1 MDILLIIIGLGL
13 LLGGANYLVDSSVAI
28 AKRAKLSDFIIGITI
43 VGMGTSAPELYVS
56 LVSAFKGLGDM
67 SVGNV
72 IGSNIC
78 NTLLILGVTAII
90 APFPIERNTLKR
102 DIPFGVIV
110 SLLLLV
116 VCSVSLFPGDMSNSI
131 SRLEGIMLLVIFSGF
146 LYYTV
151 FHSKDTGPEAEETAK
166 SSFDGKPVWLLITIA
181 AASLAA
187 LIFGGDMFLN
197 STITVAKHLGLSESV
212 ISITL
217 VAVGTSLPELIT
229 CIIAALKGNSQLA
242 LGNVIGS
249 NIFNILLVL
258 GISATVRPIQLT
270 NINMTD
276 LIVLVIASLL
286 TFIAAFTFKKHAI
299 DRKEG
304 IIFVLFYIGYTIYL
318 LR

>member
-1 MDILLIIIGLGL
+1 MDILLIILGLGL

-28 AKRAKLSDFIIGITI
+28 AKRANLSDFIIGITI
-43 VGMGTSAPELYVS
+43 VGMGTSSPELYVS

-72 IGSNIC
+72 LGSNIC

-90 APFPIERNTLKR
+90 TPFPIERNTLKR

-116 VCSVSLFPGDMSNSI
+116 ICSDSLFFGSAVNSI
-131 SRLEGIMLLVIFSGF
+131 SRIEGIMLLVIFSGF
-146 LYYTV
+146 LYYTI

-166 SSFDGKPVWLLITIA
+166 SSLDGKHIWLLIVIA

-197 STITVAKHLGLSESV
+197 STISIAKQLGLSESV

-270 NINMTD
+270 NIALTD
-276 LIVLVIASLL
+276 LVVLVIASLL
-286 TFIAAFTFKKHAI
+286 VFIAAFTFKKRVI

>member
-1 MDILLIIIGLGL
+1 MVINCHCSRIIG
-13 LLGGANYLVDSSVAI
+13 
-28 AKRAKLSDFIIGITI
+28 
-43 VGMGTSAPELYVS
+43 
-56 LVSAFKGLGDM
+56 
-67 SVGNV
+67 
-72 IGSNIC
+72 
-78 NTLLILGVTAII
+78 
-90 APFPIERNTLKR
+90 
-102 DIPFGVIV
+102 
-110 SLLLLV
+110 
-116 VCSVSLFPGDMSNSI
+116 
-131 SRLEGIMLLVIFSGF
+131 
-146 LYYTV
+146 
-151 FHSKDTGPEAEETAK
+151 
-166 SSFDGKPVWLLITIA
+166 
-181 AASLAA
+181 A

-197 STITVAKHLGLSESV
+197 SAITVAKHLGLSESV